1 MVHVQDHSISLI
13 EDNTIKQGMA
23 ISFYGQ
29 HGYAVLQKAQEYG
42 DVLTLPEFMQALY
55 LSSFDDSLTGVPFT
69 VRTEEIIG
77 KSPQG
82 NPVAVVV
89 HGAGLLNPRRIH
101 DSIIIK
107 PVMEGEVPDHGLTR
121 TKSGRGQFALP
132 LYEAEIHAL
141 LEGYILPIF
150 QYSDFKPG
158 RPNLPREYAVVR
170 DFHPETEFPTEKYFA
185 NDYYSLR
192 ELEVIPRVI
201 SLAGG
206 AENLEHCFDLL
217 DLYHGLNKMRY
228 SHPLHDL
235 DPEQPQGRFIEVHG
249 IQNLFYSH
257 MEMDGSARFLAVK
270 LEELQ
275 EKIDKEIMIE
285 VS

>member
-1 MVHVQDHSISLI
+1 M
-13 EDNTIKQGMA
+13 
-23 ISFYGQ
+23 
-29 HGYAVLQKAQEYG
+29 
-42 DVLTLPEFMQALY
+42 
-55 LSSFDDSLTGVPFT
+55 
-69 VRTEEIIG
+69 
-77 KSPQG
+77 
-82 NPVAVVV
+82 
-89 HGAGLLNPRRIH
+89 
-101 DSIIIK
+101 
-107 PVMEGEVPDHGLTR
+107 
-121 TKSGRGQFALP
+121 
-132 LYEAEIHAL
+132 
-141 LEGYILPIF
+141 
-150 QYSDFKPG
+150 
-158 RPNLPREYAVVR
+158 
-170 DFHPETEFPTEKYFA
+170 
-185 NDYYSLR
+185 
-192 ELEVIPRVI
+192 IPRVI

>member
-1 MVHVQDHSISLI
+1 MVYIQDHPISLV
-13 EDNTIKQGMA
+13 EGNTIKQGRA
-23 ISFYGQ
+23 TSFYGQ
-29 HGYAVLQKAQEYG
+29 HGYAVLQKAQEYCE
-42 DVLTLPEFMQALY
+42 VLTLPEFLQALY
-55 LSSFDDSLTGVPFT
+55 LSSFQSSLLEIPFT
-69 VRTEEIIG
+69 VQTEEIIG
-77 KSPQG
+77 KSKAG
-82 NPVAVVV
+82 NHVAIVV
-89 HGAGLLNPRRIH
+89 HGTGILTPKRIRNG
-101 DSIIIK
+101 SILEE
-107 PVMEGEVPDHGLTR
+107 VEDEVPDHGLTR

-150 QYSDFKPG
+150 QYSDFQPG
-158 RPNLPREYAVVR
+158 RSNLPREYAVVR

-185 NDYYSLR
+185 NDYYALR

-217 DLYHGLNKMRY
+217 TLYHGLKKMRY

-249 IQNLFYSH
+249 IGNLFFSH

-270 LEELQ
+270 REELE
-275 EKIDKEIMIE
+275 EKIDKDVTLE
-285 VS
+285 VL